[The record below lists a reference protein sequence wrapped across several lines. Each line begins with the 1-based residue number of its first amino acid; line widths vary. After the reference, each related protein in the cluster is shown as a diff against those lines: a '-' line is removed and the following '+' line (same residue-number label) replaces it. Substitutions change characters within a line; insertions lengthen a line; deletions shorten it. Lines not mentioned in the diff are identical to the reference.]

1 MATTNLVKTI
11 NENEI
16 VFADGEVET
25 FENIDQLANY
35 ALDNYLDVRKFTEAT
50 PFTIALNR
58 VICDRIARNYNYE
71 QEEIVEDFKNYVD
84 RLQKIGEE
92 ILRSATRLGLLQ
104 HF

>member
-50 PFTIALNR
+50 PIYYRPQSCYLR
-58 VICDRIARNYNYE
+58 PHSSQLQLRARRNSGR
-71 QEEIVEDFKNYVD
+71 F
-84 RLQKIGEE
+84 
-92 ILRSATRLGLLQ
+92 
-104 HF
+104 